1 MTTSGIWR
9 NIFTVLLLAGALAA
23 CDVYTYNEALRDWN
37 RSHEPPP
44 PPPPLDPPAMFSPAP
59 GSTLAASSQTFT

>member
-9 NIFTVLLLAGALAA
+9 NIFAVLLLAGALAA
-23 CDVYTYNEALRDWN
+23 CDVYTYKEALRDWN

-44 PPPPLDPPAMFSPAP
+44 PPPPLDPPAMVSPAP